1 MKERRLDKKKII
13 YLAVWIICMAA
24 AIYFCIQKSGFHAD
38 EYYSYYS
45 TELTKGLNVPENGW
59 MQHDDYYDEFR
70 VLKGEGFRY
79 GLVKQIQSWDV
90 HPPMYY
96 WVLHTVC
103 SMFPGTFTK
112 WTGLGINLIFHGI
125 SLWLI
130 MYLTQLLLMAI
141 DNRGSTGSKQEICGD
156 DGKSSN
162 SSTVPIEKKTDGDN
176 GSGSTICNSVRG
188 YLPVIVMAVWGLSP
202 ESISEV
208 VFIRMYAMLTMLIL
222 LTLIFHV
229 KQMMRPQTDRLPI
242 KEFVIPVAA
251 LTYVGFMTHYYY
263 VVFLF
268 FIALFFW
275 ICRIRE
281 LRSST
286 GLTGDSVIL
295 QGASSENKADIKR
308 SSGIFGRIIAYPLIL
323 VIPLILGYL
332 TYPSC
337 LGQIF
342 RGQRGTQAIGS
353 FADTSNTFERIRFFA
368 DVLSKQSFGGLLFL
382 WLVLITFILLAAKVQ
397 NKKLIGIGCPECT
410 MTLIATVCYF
420 LIVSKTGLLM
430 GDESIRYIMPMCG
443 IAVMLVLIY
452 LVNISGQIRMRVSSV
467 TFIIAFIMLDIFG
480 LSKGYVQF
488 LYKEDRAQ
496 ISFAEE
502 NKSTPVIYL
511 YDSAQKWCVWDSAD
525 ELFEYPEVYFT
536 DRAQVEEAADSSV
549 SETGKPGNASSDVES
564 LQSGSADKITDS
576 SESSS
581 TDVQQNVFI
590 TDKKITGASS
600 LVVYVARCDDETT
613 ALRGIMN
620 SSGLDDYEKQYS
632 DTYCD
637 VYLFK

>member
-1 MKERRLDKKKII
+1 
-13 YLAVWIICMAA
+13 MAA

-156 DGKSSN
+156 DSKSDN
-162 SSTVPIEKKTDGDN
+162 SSIVAIGKKKDGDN

-268 FIALFFW
+268 FIVLFFW
-275 ICRIRE
+275 IWRIRE

-480 LSKGYVQF
+480 LAKGYVQF

-600 LVVYVARCDDETT
+600 LVVYVARCEDETT
-613 ALRGIMN
+613 ALREIMN

-637 VYLFK
+637 VYFFK

>member
-1 MKERRLDKKKII
+1 
-13 YLAVWIICMAA
+13 MAA

-156 DGKSSN
+156 DSKSDN
-162 SSTVPIEKKTDGDN
+162 SSIVAIGKKKDGDN

-188 YLPVIVMAVWGLSP
+188 FLPVIVMAVWGLSP

-242 KEFVIPVAA
+242 NEFVIPVAA

-275 ICRIRE
+275 IWRIRE

-368 DVLSKQSFGGLLFL
+368 DVLSNQSFGGLLFL

-480 LSKGYVQF
+480 LANGYVQF
-488 LYKEDRAQ
+488 LYKGDRAQ
-496 ISFAEE
+496 ISFAQE

-525 ELFEYPEVYFT
+525 ELFEYPEVYFA

-564 LQSGSADKITDS
+564 LQSD
-576 SESSS
+576 S
-581 TDVQQNVFI
+581 TDNTTEDSKLSIAGEPKQRFT
-590 TDKKITGASS
+590 TDRKITGAST

-620 SSGLDDYEKQYS
+620 SSGLKDYEKQYS

>member
-1 MKERRLDKKKII
+1 
-13 YLAVWIICMAA
+13 MAA

-156 DGKSSN
+156 DSKSDN
-162 SSTVPIEKKTDGDN
+162 SSIVAIGKKKDGDN

-188 YLPVIVMAVWGLSP
+188 FLPVIVMAVWGLSP

-242 KEFVIPVAA
+242 NEFVIPVAA

-275 ICRIRE
+275 IWRIRE

-480 LSKGYVQF
+480 LANGYVQF
-488 LYKEDRAQ
+488 LYKGDRAQ
-496 ISFAEE
+496 ISFAQE

-564 LQSGSADKITDS
+564 LQSGSADNSESDSTDS

-600 LVVYVARCDDETT
+600 LVVYVARCEDETT
-613 ALRGIMN
+613 ALREIMN

-637 VYLFK
+637 VYFFK

>member
-1 MKERRLDKKKII
+1 
-13 YLAVWIICMAA
+13 MAA

-156 DGKSSN
+156 DSKSDN
-162 SSTVPIEKKTDGDN
+162 SSIVAIGKKKDGDN

-242 KEFVIPVAA
+242 NEFVIPVAA

-275 ICRIRE
+275 IWRIRE

-480 LSKGYVQF
+480 LANGYVQF
-488 LYKEDRAQ
+488 LYKGDRAQ
-496 ISFAEE
+496 ISFAQE

-549 SETGKPGNASSDVES
+549 SEPGKPGNASSDVES
-564 LQSGSADKITDS
+564 LQSGSADNSESDSTDS

-600 LVVYVARCDDETT
+600 LVVYVARCEDETT
-613 ALRGIMN
+613 ALREIMN

-637 VYLFK
+637 VYFFK